1 MRQYRKLNNS
11 PEKRLKRNEY
21 LKKYREINASPEKR
35 LKTNEYQRE
44 YRQGHKT
51 SMEFAITDSMKL

>member
-1 MRQYRKLNNS
+1 MNAS
-11 PEKRLKRNEY
+11 PEKRSKTNEY

-44 YRQGHKT
+44 
-51 SMEFAITDSMKL
+51 